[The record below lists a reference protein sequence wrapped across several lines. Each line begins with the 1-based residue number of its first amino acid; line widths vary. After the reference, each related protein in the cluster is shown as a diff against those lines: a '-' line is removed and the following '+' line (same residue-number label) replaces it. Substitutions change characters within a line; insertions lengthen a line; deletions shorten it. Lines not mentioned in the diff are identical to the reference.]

1 MSLHTHAIKV
11 EFDGANKYTDQNVP
25 MNLAKPKP
33 KKSTSNAT
41 TNTRTIK
48 TLGSNMERV
57 AQACDRCR
65 AKKTKCDGKRPACS
79 NCEAVGFKCIVSDKL
94 SRRAF
99 PKGYTETLEER
110 IRQLEKENEKLLGL
124 LDMRDEQLGMLNPS
138 NSVAPT
144 STSVGDS
151 ISDPALQMR
160 SDGMSSHTLLQTKGI
175 HSIKTPASTTT
186 TLAQTPT
193 PTVGTLVPAPSSSG
207 FGLTPTK
214 LTSSNLYLHDEQEM
228 IDHSHKHGDACPC
241 GCSNAHSVHERP
253 VSIAGS
259 LYDGNFTDSN
269 VFNSSNNSYFSDD
282 DDEGLLS
289 ADETASVFSTHT
301 ISYNK
306 REQLPAP
313 GAFAAATAFAQM
325 RSHHDNDKQQAL
337 TSLVAAS
344 IPRSTEETLFIPTLL
359 AKICQ
364 QFGYTSKTAILTA
377 NSLALLK
384 DTYNSNISNPQIKN
398 KIHSLSELILNRP
411 LGYCLSSSEVKTLI
425 CDLLSF
431 PTSRLDLD
439 QLITIYCQD
448 WGVTLP
454 ILDKNSLLRDYVSL
468 LKVIEN
474 QPIAED
480 TTEFRSRISKFGAY
494 LVIVISLALLTSKY
508 TYLRRNGQGFDYSIL
523 LNYYDL
529 LIHQFIQP
537 NCVLTRDCS
546 MQSLQILSLS
556 LLYCLVIGDI
566 TTCYELRGRV
576 ISMAQ
581 QLRLH
586 RCPAAVLGITSNAQN
601 DEAQRRM
608 QGTRRILFWCVY
620 CLDTYS
626 SFNLGIP
633 RLLKDF
639 EIECAMPF
647 SGKKTSGNEED
658 NDEDNENILIVNN
671 TRLSILGKVSQ
682 MTLSF
687 MMFCKVLGV
696 ILDSVFS
703 RSGKGDTHSDAL
715 KKDRMLDCWRRD
727 LPIELKFEIDV
738 NGFSL
743 KDKDQNTISGDF
755 GNYYNKQQ
763 LTLIYLFYHAKILI
777 YLPTISKHGSHHDVG
792 LSQKEI
798 LNKGQS
804 DVSGFVTAI
813 SMIQQSSIQI
823 LEVLKCLSNSS
834 VSNAFLL
841 PIPLSIPREQARIAL
856 WVSKGALDYTKGGPL
871 HQQLKQLLLDT
882 VSILNEESSF
892 GIPSSITKHS
902 MKVIELT
909 ILSILGLNINKM
921 NVLKRKPLVKSAPP
935 TIRTKGNNSN
945 SIVGNEIKMSSNQA
959 IFRSPLSTQPVQ
971 NSTNESSSST
981 CLIDAPRPRPE
992 EEEVPLQLHEVALVF
1007 GNHSIPTATTSPFS
1021 DPIFEARQHA
1031 QRVHLQQQKEQQM
1044 QDTIAAEFD
1053 RGDQQSSTI
1062 NGNFDTNNSVSPPRA
1077 GGASGNA
1084 TGISG
1089 SASGTGDAEFTA
1101 ESLESILEFDP
1112 FKVNLNGLNYANE
1125 FAADGSL
1132 GLVPFLDLT
1141 REIGENDVE
1150 TNSGLFNWL

>member
-1 MSLHTHAIKV
+1 MFSPAQPVKM
-11 EFDGANKYTDQNVP
+11 EAETDNMFVDV
-25 MNLAKPKP
+25 NADKSKPRP
-33 KKSTSNAT
+33 KKQGGNAT

-138 NSVAPT
+138 NS
-144 STSVGDS
+144 
-151 ISDPALQMR
+151 LN
-160 SDGMSSHTLLQTKGI
+160 SSA
-175 HSIKTPASTTT
+175 PASTTAESAT
-186 TLAQTPT
+186 AVGLQLQSDAMSSNGSLQTSQAKSGT
-193 PTVGTLVPAPSSSG
+193 PVA
-207 FGLTPTK
+207 PTK
-214 LTSSNLYLHDEQEM
+214 LTSSNLYLHDEQGM
-228 IDHSHKHGDACPC
+228 IDHSHQHGDACAC

-259 LYDGNFTDSN
+259 VYDGNLSESN
-269 VFNSSNNSYFSDD
+269 VFNSSNAAYLSEDD
-282 DDEGLLS
+282 DDGLLS
-289 ADETASVFSTHT
+289 ADETASI
-301 ISYNK
+301 ISGNTVSNINLYNK

-325 RSHHDNDKQQAL
+325 RSHHENDNQQAL

-364 QFGYTSKTAILTA
+364 QFGYSSKTAILTA

-384 DTYNSNISNPQIKN
+384 DTSASNTTNPQVEDRIN
-398 KIHSLSELILNRP
+398 SLSDLILNRP
-411 LGYCLSSSEVKTLI
+411 LGYCLSLSEVKKLV

-431 PTSRLDLD
+431 PASRLDLD

-454 ILDKNSLLRDYVSL
+454 IVDKNTLLRDYVDL
-468 LKVIEN
+468 LKIIEN
-474 QPIAED
+474 QPVSED

-494 LVIVISLALLTSKY
+494 LVIVISLGLLSNKY
-508 TYLRRNGQGFDYSIL
+508 TYLRRIGHGADYSAL

-586 RCPAAVLGITSNAQN
+586 RCPAAVLGITSNSQN
-601 DEAQRRM
+601 VELQRRM

-626 SFNLGIP
+626 SFSLGIP

-639 EIECAMPF
+639 EVECAMPF
-647 SGKKTSGNEED
+647 SGKKAGGDED
-658 NDEDNENILIVNN
+658 DDEDNENILIVNN
-671 TRLSILGKVSQ
+671 TKLSILGKVSK

-687 MMFCKVLGV
+687 MMFCKVLGI

-727 LPIELKFEIDV
+727 LPTELKFEIDV

-755 GNYYNKQQ
+755 GNYYNRQQ

-777 YLPTISKHGSHHDVG
+777 YLPTISKHGNHHDVG

-798 LNKGQS
+798 LTKGQS

-834 VSNAFLL
+834 VSNAFVL
-841 PIPLSIPREQARIAL
+841 PIPLNIPREQARIAL

-871 HQQLKQLLLDT
+871 HQQLKQLLLDS

-892 GIPSSITKHS
+892 DIPSSITKHS
-902 MKVIELT
+902 MKVLELA
-909 ILSILGLNINKM
+909 ILSILGLNLNKM
-921 NVLKRKPLVKSAPP
+921 NVFKRKPSVKTLSP
-935 TIRTKGNNSN
+935 IRTKPGVSRDGLEGKNGFTTSQ
-945 SIVGNEIKMSSNQA
+945 S

-971 NSTNESSSST
+971 RSNVG
-981 CLIDAPRPRPE
+981 
-992 EEEVPLQLHEVALVF
+992 EVPGVGSNNQYGTTGTTPQQYQQVPSQLHEVALVF
-1007 GNHSIPTATTSPFS
+1007 GADKLPEVGASSPFS
-1021 DPIFEARQHA
+1021 GPLFQARQHA
-1031 QRVHLQQQKEQQM
+1031 QQVHFQQQKEQQ
-1044 QDTIAAEFD
+1044 QIQEKLQAEFD
-1053 RGDQQSSTI
+1053 RAVGEQQPYVGGVSSSSSSN
-1062 NGNFDTNNSVSPPRA
+1062 NGNSVSPNA
-1077 GGASGNA
+1077 GTGTGAALS
-1084 TGISG
+1084 
-1089 SASGTGDAEFTA
+1089 GDAEFSA

-1141 REIGENDVE
+1141 RPDLHDDDDEP
-1150 TNSGLFNWL
+1150 NSGLFNWL